1 MAARF
6 AGMVTQEPRRADHAA
21 YVAAVVRRVEAR
33 GIRVTDVRTTVA
45 AYSRRE
51 ATLQL
56 RPDEA
61 AFPLQVPPEASASWD
76 EEDGWSLVVEL
87 GLRAS
92 CVHKGLTVAPDP
104 EEVAAWVTVLL
115 AHPELTP
122 SREDHPFRNHSVP
135 DPGFEAQLARYA
147 PGP

>member
-1 MAARF
+1 
-6 AGMVTQEPRRADHAA
+6 MVTQKPRQADHAA
-21 YVAAVVRRVEAR
+21 YIAAVAGAIELR
-33 GIRVTDVRTTVA
+33 GIRVTDVRTSA
-45 AYSRRE
+45 ADGRRE

-56 RPDEA
+56 RPDET
-61 AFPLQVPPEASASWD
+61 AFPVQAPAEASATWD
-76 EEDGWSLVVEL
+76 EEDGWSLTVER
-87 GLRAS
+87 GQQAS
-92 CVHKGLTVAPDP
+92 RVHKGLGVVPDP
-104 EEVAAWVTVLL
+104 EDVAAWVSVLL